1 MSVIDDIKARVD
13 IVDLVGETVPLKK
26 TGRSFKAPC
35 PFHIEKTPSFVVSPD
50 RQSWHCFGA
59 CGVGGDIFGF
69 VQKRD
74 NVEFAAALRT
84 LAKRASVDLAPRD
97 AAREE
102 RFERLYAAND
112 AAATFY
118 HSRLLQAD
126 DAAEARAYLER
137 RGLDEATTRDFRIG
151 YAPDA
156 WDALRTHLE
165 RRGFTTAELLAAG
178 LLVESDRGGYDR
190 FRARVIF
197 PINDERG
204 RVVGFGGRELG
215 NEGPKYLNTAQTDI
229 FDKSGVVY
237 TLDRAKERI
246 RTENSAVIVE
256 GYMDAIA
263 AHQFGYT
270 NVVASMGAALTE
282 RQVDLLKRHT
292 RNLVLALD
300 ADAAGSEAT
309 LRGIQVVVD
318 AADYELTAVPDWRGL
333 IRYQDTLAA
342 DIRVVAL
349 SPGKDPDDTI
359 RERPEAWPEL
369 IATARPVLD
378 HLLTVARERFDLTQ
392 PRERSRAVD
401 SLLPA
406 LAAVT
411 DPLLRSHYLQRL
423 ATLARVEEA
432 TLLTRIRMAGRP
444 QQRRAPQN
452 AAGDSARPALVEGR
466 ARNTDAPPAWMLRD
480 RREEFLLAML
490 KRHPSLEPRGRA
502 LPADSFRLAEN
513 RALFQCWLAGTEPE
527 PGAPAAQRAEQLATV
542 ELPPYDAASAD
553 AAFGGALRLLHRERL
568 LELKRLTQSTVVE
581 NQEMEGSDQDSLIE
595 HALAERE
602 GREDEGAGP
611 DPASTIL
618 KDIDTGLRLHG
629 RPVAPLPAT
638 RPTPPPTIDSRQES
652 AG

>member
-1 MSVIDDIKARVD
+1 MSVIDEIKTRVD
-13 IVDLVGETVPLKK
+13 IVDLISETVPLKK
-26 TGRSFKAPC
+26 AGRSFKAPC
-35 PFHIEKTPSFVVSPD
+35 PFHMEKTPSFVVSPD

-59 CGVGGDIFGF
+59 CSTGGDIFGF

-74 NVEFAAALRT
+74 NVDFPAALRT
-84 LAKRASVDLAPRD
+84 LAERAGVELAPRD

-102 RFERLYAAND
+102 RFERLYAANE

-118 HSRLLQAD
+118 QSRLLQAD
-126 DAAEARAYLER
+126 DAADARAYLDR
-137 RGLDEATTRDFRIG
+137 RGLDDATIHDFRIG

-156 WDALRTHLE
+156 WDTLRTHLE
-165 RRGFTTAELLAAG
+165 RRGFATAELLAAG
-178 LLVESDRGGYDR
+178 LLIESDRGGYDR

-229 FDKSGVVY
+229 FDKGGVIY
-237 TLDRAKERI
+237 ALDRAKERV
-246 RTENSAVIVE
+246 RTEDRAVIVE

-270 NVVASMGAALTE
+270 NVVASMGTALTE

-292 RNLVLALD
+292 HNLVLALD

-318 AADYELTAVPDWRGL
+318 AADHELTAVPDWRGL

-349 SPGKDPDDTI
+349 PPGKDPDDAI
-359 RERPEAWPEL
+359 RERPESWPEL

-378 HLLTVARERFDLTQ
+378 HLLAVARDRFDLNQ
-392 PRERSRAVD
+392 PRERSRAID

-411 DPLLRSHYLQRL
+411 DPLLRAHYVQRL
-423 ATLARVEEA
+423 AALARVEEG
-432 TLLTRIRMAGRP
+432 TLLTRLRMTGQP
-444 QQRRAPQN
+444 QRRRAPQN
-452 AAGDSARPALVEGR
+452 SARPGPAQDR
-466 ARNTDAPPAWMLRD
+466 TPKTDGPPAWMLRD
-480 RREEFLLAML
+480 RREEFILAML
-490 KRHPSLEPRGRA
+490 QRHPSLDARGRA
-502 LPADSFRLAEN
+502 LPPDTFRLAEN
-513 RALFQCWLAGTEPE
+513 RALFQSWLAGAQPE
-527 PGAPAAQRAEQLATV
+527 PDTPAASLAEQLTRV
-542 ELPPYDAASAD
+542 ELPPYDALSAD
-553 AAFGGALRLLHRERL
+553 AAFEGALRLLHRERL
-568 LELKRLTQSTVVE
+568 LEMKRLTQSTVTE
-581 NQEMEGSDQDSLIE
+581 ETEGADQESIIV

-602 GREDEGAGP
+602 GREDESIGP
-611 DPASTIL
+611 DPASIFL
-618 KDIDTGLRLHG
+618 KDIDTGLRLHA
-629 RPVAPLPAT
+629 RPVTPLPT
-638 RPTPPPTIDSRQES
+638 GQRTPPALKDTREES
-652 AG
+652 EE